1 MVWPITRCLEYWLFF
16 LAKSISKTTILV
28 KQDISMILLE
38 WLAILVDGEKQVF
51 TLNLRFYSLKFK
63 LYNILWWVTLVISR
77 YIQLGVPELKIL
89 LAEKNV

>member
-1 MVWPITRCLEYWLFF
+1 
-16 LAKSISKTTILV
+16 
-28 KQDISMILLE
+28 MILLE

-63 LYNILWWVTLVISR
+63 LYNILWCVTLVISR